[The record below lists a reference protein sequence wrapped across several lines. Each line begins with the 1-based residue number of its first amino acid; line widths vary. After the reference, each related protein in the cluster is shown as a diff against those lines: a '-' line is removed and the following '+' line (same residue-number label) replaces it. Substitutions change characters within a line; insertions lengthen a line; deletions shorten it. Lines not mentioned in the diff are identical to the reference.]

1 MEVQPR
7 FQDPEKLSLSPEQRC
22 PFNRGNKYKDLY
34 KNIFSLT
41 KLWRGP
47 LNRSVLKERFHCICM
62 VFDWYIHHCPSPLTI
77 KKIQINYLFFQTQ
90 SLKIKYKWA
99 KLLVIKRLFDGVILS
114 RD

>member
-22 PFNRGNKYKDLY
+22 PFNKGIKYKDLY

-47 LNRSVLKERFHCICM
+47 LNRSVLAKEE
-62 VFDWYIHHCPSPLTI
+62 VPL
-77 KKIQINYLFFQTQ
+77 YLYGF
-90 SLKIKYKWA
+90 W
-99 KLLVIKRLFDGVILS
+99 LVHTPLS
-114 RD
+114 KPTHN